1 MTPDAKPSPITED
14 DLHAWVDGQLDPA
27 RADALG
33 AYLADHPEQARRV
46 QAWQAQRL
54 ALRARFAGVLDEP
67 IPERLRQA
75 ASPPRTARA
84 SQGLWRLAAS
94 LLIAL
99 AGGVLGWGLRAQWP
113 QPTLLASAAP
123 ANAGAFALR
132 AAVAHTVFVPDL
144 RRPVEISA
152 DHEDQLVT
160 WLSKRMGA
168 RLTPPRLQ
176 ALGYRLQGGRLLPG
190 GQGPVAQF
198 MYEDAAGMR
207 LTLYVTNEDTATA
220 ARGAPTTFQFTHD
233 GPVNVFY
240 WIEDGFGYALS
251 SYAGRSELARISA
264 EVYRQLNPGQSPALS
279 GDATPG

>member
-1 MTPDAKPSPITED
+1 MTLDAKPSPITED

-27 RADALG
+27 RTDALR

-67 IPERLRQA
+67 IPDRLRQA
-75 ASPPRTARA
+75 ASPPRTVRA

-113 QPTLLASAAP
+113 QPPLLANAAP
-123 ANAGAFALR
+123 NTAGAFALR

-168 RLTPPRLQ
+168 RLTPPDCKRS
-176 ALGYRLQGGRLLPG
+176 ATACRAGGCCP
-190 GQGPVAQF
+190 
-198 MYEDAAGMR
+198 
-207 LTLYVTNEDTATA
+207 A
-220 ARGAPTTFQFTHD
+220 ARGRWH
-233 GPVNVFY
+233 
-240 WIEDGFGYALS
+240 S
-251 SYAGRSELARISA
+251 SCTKML
-264 EVYRQLNPGQSPALS
+264 PAC
-279 GDATPG
+279 G

>member
-1 MTPDAKPSPITED
+1 MTLDAKPSPITED

-27 RADALG
+27 RADALQ
-33 AYLADHPEQARRV
+33 AYLAAHPDQARRV
-46 QAWQAQRL
+46 QAWQAQRQ
-54 ALRARFAGVLDEP
+54 ALRARFAGVLEEP
-67 IPERLRQA
+67 IPERLREA
-75 ASPPRTARA
+75 ARPPRAPGA
-84 SQGLWRLAAS
+84 SHGLWRLAAC

-99 AGGVLGWGLRAQWP
+99 GGGVLGWGLRAQWP
-113 QPTLLASAAP
+113 QPTQLASAVPAAP
-123 ANAGAFALR
+123 GAFALR
-132 AAVAHTVFVPDL
+132 AAVAHTVYVPDM

-168 RLTPPRLQ
+168 RLTPPKLQ
-176 ALGYRLQGGRLLPG
+176 ALGYHLEGGRLLPG

-207 LTLYVTNEDTATA
+207 LTLYVTNEDINKPT
-220 ARGAPTTFQFTHD
+220 RGTPTTFQYTHD
-233 GPVNVFY
+233 GAVNVFY

-264 EVYRQLNPGQSPALS
+264 EVYRQLNPAPALP
-279 GDATPG
+279 GDVTAG